1 MVSNP
6 LVMLSLVYYLIVL
19 VGVLVR
25 VSFYTLY
32 ERKILGSG
40 HLRKGPNIV
49 GLWGILQPFS
59 DAIKLFNKEF
69 IAPFKSNQLIYFIRP
84 ILILR
89 IRLLAWTTLPYPG
102 VIFNFPYL
110 ILVFFML
117 TAGSVYLYLGSGWA
131 SNSSYSV
138 IGSLR
143 CVAQRISYEVS
154 IAFLFMVRIFLYSE
168 IDLFN
173 YRAHQSSVWLGFL
186 LPPVAVVW
194 FISSLAETNRRPF
207 DFAEGESELVS
218 GFNLE
223 YGSISF
229 ALLFIAEYARI
240 IFISVITVTIF
251 SGGLNQTLSM
261 FLLVL
266 FMIYLFVWV
275 RISYPRTRY
284 DKLIRLSWIVILPSS
299 LLLLIFCVRV
309 VL

>member
-1 MVSNP
+1 
-6 LVMLSLVYYLIVL
+6 MLSLVYYLIVL

-49 GLWGILQPFS
+49 GAWGFLQPFR
-59 DAIKLFNKEF
+59 DAVKLFNKELF
-69 IAPFKSNQLIYFIRP
+69 VPYKSNQLIYFVRP
-84 ILILR
+84 VLILR
-89 IRLLAWTTLPYPG
+89 VSLLAWVVLPYPG

-110 ILVFFML
+110 ILIFFIL
-117 TAGSVYLYLGSGWA
+117 TAARVYLYLGSGWS

-138 IGSLR
+138 IGRLR
-143 CVAQRISYEVS
+143 CVAQRISYEVR
-154 IAFLFMVRIFLYSE
+154 IAFLFMTRIFLYSE

-173 YRAHQSSVWLGFL
+173 FNTHQSHVWLAFL
-186 LPPVAVVW
+186 LPPVAAVW
-194 FISSLAETNRRPF
+194 FISCLAETNRSPF

-223 YGSISF
+223 YGSIRF
-229 ALLFIAEYARI
+229 AILFIAEYARI
-240 IFISVITVTIF
+240 IFISVILITIF
-251 SGGLNQTLSM
+251 LGGFNQTPLI
-261 FLLVL
+261 FIIVI
-266 FMIYLFVWV
+266 FIIYLFVWV

-299 LLLLIFCVRV
+299 LLLLMFCVRV

>member
-1 MVSNP
+1 
-6 LVMLSLVYYLIVL
+6 MLSLVYYLIVL

-49 GLWGILQPFS
+49 GIWGVLQPFR
-59 DAIKLFNKEF
+59 DAVKLFNKEF
-69 IAPFKSNQLIYFIRP
+69 ITPLKSNQLIYFIRP

-89 IRLLAWTTLPYPG
+89 IRLLSWVTLPYPG
-102 VIFNFPYL
+102 IVFNFPYL
-110 ILVFFML
+110 ILIFFIL
-117 TAGSVYLYLGSGWA
+117 TAGGVYLYLGSGWS

-138 IGSLR
+138 IGRLR
-143 CVAQRISYEVS
+143 CVAQRISYEVR
-154 IAFLFMVRIFLYSE
+154 IAFLFMVSIFLYSE

-173 YRAHQSSVWLGFL
+173 YNSHQSIIWLRFL
-186 LPPVAVVW
+186 LPPVAIVW

-240 IFISVITVTIF
+240 IFMSVITITIF
-251 SGGLNQTLSM
+251 LGGLNQNLFTFFIVM
-261 FLLVL
+261 FL
-266 FMIYLFVWV
+266 IYLFVWV

-284 DKLIRLSWIVILPSS
+284 DKLIRLSWVVILPSS
-299 LLLLIFCVRV
+299 LLLLIFCVRI